1 MIRLP
6 RRTFIYLLLSILWLE
21 GLGQIPA
28 ESPLLT
34 DTTKADTSSGLD
46 GASPSGSTEEGVDTT
61 ITYSADDIDFE
72 VSTRITTLTGH
83 ARIRYK
89 TMSLE
94 AAWITVDWNKD
105 LMIAGG
111 TQDTIYT
118 DSTNTAIDTIVW
130 VGQPVYTD
138 AGETMSGEHI
148 LYNYKT
154 KKGRVLQGETKYL
167 DGYYWGNRIKRMEDQ
182 TFFVGSGS
190 FTTCEADEPHYHFRT
205 RDMKMMVND
214 KVIARP
220 IILYFADVPVGII
233 PYGIFPNRRGR
244 HSGILI
250 PYYGESASQG
260 RFLKDVGYYF
270 ALSDYYDLI
279 ASVDYYERYGFMGR
293 GLFRYKV
300 RYLLDGSVRGSFVR
314 QNFENRQE
322 RRWDLVANH
331 SQVIDPWT
339 QLRVNLQLVSDNAY
353 YNETS
358 TNVVDRLNKTI
369 YSDATL
375 THSWPGTQSS
385 MSVNFH
391 HEQNLETNTFSQT
404 IPQIFYRY
412 SQSRII
418 SPPEDT
424 EQEPKWY
431 HNLYWSYSAQGLNK
445 RQATNTTGDRWRSGA
460 RHSLNFNSPQGTLR
474 YLTLTPSIQIT
485 EDWFAEWVEY
495 YWRNGTLTSENR
507 DGFRQRALFT
517 TSLAANTTLYGLFM
531 NPFRVGADFRHVM
544 TPRVSLTYRPDFSE
558 RRWGYYGYVRIPGT
572 SASDSTEYSWDR
584 FTGNVIGSTPVGEQR
599 TLGLSLDNLFQYK
612 RTTEDQVLRRDL
624 FNLTFGI
631 SYNFAAE
638 EFPLS
643 DLTTSFRTSPVSG
656 EGIGPLKSMNLDV
669 SFTHS
674 PYQAINGMRIER
686 FVWENF
692 SVTNPDLFRLT
703 QSNLATSFR
712 FSGGGTRSVVS
723 SFSDMSGMFG
733 QESMGLMQQI
743 PLPEEPTQSGTTEE
757 FAPSSPTVWDVLHI
771 PWDLTLSCHY
781 STNRLSDTRFFWLNG
796 NFEFDLT
803 TNWKIGYATR
813 IDLIEGDVTMAGLT
827 IYRDLH
833 CWEGRFIWNP
843 SISGLGQGYFLRI
856 SVKSPQLRD
865 VKLERQRGS
874 GTSLGY

>member
-1 MIRLP
+1 MDCLAQGINPSEDVPAARNPAISLP
-6 RRTFIYLLLSILWLE
+6 
-21 GLGQIPA
+21 
-28 ESPLLT
+28 
-34 DTTKADTSSGLD
+34 DTTLSDSTATSQ
-46 GASPSGSTEEGVDTT
+46 EEVDTT
-61 ITYSADDIDFE
+61 ISYSADDINFD
-72 VSTRITTLTGH
+72 VPTRITTLTGH

-89 TMSLE
+89 TMTLE
-94 AAWITVDWNKD
+94 AAWITVDWNND

-118 DSTNTAIDTIVW
+118 DSTNTIIDTIVW
-130 VGQPVYTD
+130 VGKPVYTD
-138 AGETMSGEHI
+138 AGDVMTGDHI
-148 LYNYKT
+148 LYNYRT

-167 DGYYWGNRIKRMEDQ
+167 DGYYWGSRIKRVEDQ
-182 TFFVGSGS
+182 TFFVGSGT
-190 FTTCEADEPHYHFRT
+190 FTTCEEDKPHYHFRT
-205 RDMKMMVND
+205 KDMKMIVND

-220 IILYFADVPVGII
+220 IILYFGDVPVGII
-233 PYGIFPNRRGR
+233 PYGIFPNKRGR
-244 HSGILI
+244 HSGMLI

-270 ALSDYYDLI
+270 ALSDYYDLTT
-279 ASVDYYERYGFMGR
+279 SFDYYERYGFLGR
-293 GLFRYKV
+293 GNFRYKV
-300 RYLLDGSVRGSFVR
+300 RYLLDGSIRGSFVR
-314 QNFENRQE
+314 QHFENRKE
-322 RRWDLVANH
+322 RRWDLAANH

-339 QLRVNLQLVSDNAY
+339 QLAVNLQLVSDNAY

-358 TNVVDRLNKTI
+358 TNLVDRLNKTI

-418 SPPEDT
+418 SPPSVDASSAAGDT
-424 EQEPKWY
+424 EQETKWY

-474 YLTLTPSIQIT
+474 YLTLTPSIQLT

-495 YWRNGTLTSENR
+495 YWRPSGAPAQWDTVSENR
-507 DGFRQRALFT
+507 EGFRQRLLFS
-517 TSLAANTTLYGLFM
+517 TSLAANTTLYGLFL

-544 TPRVSLTYRPDFSE
+544 TPRVTLTYRPDFSE
-558 RRWGYYGYVRIPGT
+558 RRWGYYGYVRT
-572 SASDSTEYSWDR
+572 SDSTVYSWDR
-584 FTGNVIGSTPVGEQR
+584 FTGNIIGSTPVGEQR

-612 RTTEDQVLRRDL
+612 RTTEDQVIRRDL
-624 FNLTFGI
+624 FNLSFSI
-631 SYNFAAE
+631 NYNFAAE

-643 DLTTSFRTSPVSG
+643 DLSTSFRTSPVSG
-656 EGIGPLKSMNLDV
+656 GGIGPLKSMSLDA

-674 PYQAINGMRIER
+674 PYQMINGTQIER
-686 FVWENF
+686 YVWQDF
-692 SVTNPDLFRLT
+692 SLSHPDLFRLKQT
-703 QSNLATSFR
+703 DLGMSLR
-712 FSGGGTRSVVS
+712 LSGGGTRSAVS
-723 SFSDMSGMFG
+723 SSPEMSGILW
-733 QESMGLMQQI
+733 QEPMELIQQT
-743 PLPEEPTQSGTTEE
+743 PPPVEQT
-757 FAPSSPTVWDVLHI
+757 PSSPTGGLAQPSPTIWDALHI

-781 STNRLSDTRFFWLNG
+781 STNRLSDTRYFWLNG
-796 NFEFDLT
+796 NVEFDLT
-803 TNWKIGYATR
+803 TNWKIGYTTR
-813 IDLIEGDVTMAGLT
+813 VDLLSGDVTMAGLT

-843 SISGLGQGYFLRI
+843 PSSGLGQGYFLRI
-856 SVKSPQLRD
+856 SVKSSQLRD
-865 VKLERQRGS
+865 VKFEKQLGS